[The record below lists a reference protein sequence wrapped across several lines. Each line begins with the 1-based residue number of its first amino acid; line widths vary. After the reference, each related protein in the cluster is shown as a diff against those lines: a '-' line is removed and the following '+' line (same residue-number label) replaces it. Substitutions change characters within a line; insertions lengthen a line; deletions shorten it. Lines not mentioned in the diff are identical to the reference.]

1 MSAFDLILVPT
12 DYSEPADAA
21 LRVAAELA
29 RAFKGRLLV
38 VHLLP
43 LEVYGLGEYPVVS
56 GDGARL
62 TEEKERLRAHIG
74 KVLEGGGT
82 IPAHE
87 VEVLWGSPYLHIVE
101 LAVERKTDL
110 IVIGTHGRTGLR
122 HVLLGSVAEKT
133 VRLAPCPVLTVRADT
148 AAHMEPVG
156 RVEPSGERARMPR
169 HGEVGR
175 LMRYRPVTVGPN
187 DTLEAARRQ
196 MEVARV
202 RHLPVVD
209 GERLVGMLSDRDLG
223 AYLGQLAHTRVH
235 VAMAADP
242 RTISPEASTETAAR
256 LMLEQRVRALP
267 VVEGERVIGILS
279 SSDILEDYIRA
290 ARH

>member
-1 MSAFDLILVPT
+1 MSAFELILVPT
-12 DYSEPADAA
+12 DYSDPADAA
-21 LRVAAELA
+21 LRVAADLA

-38 VHLLP
+38 LHLLP
-43 LEVYGLGEYPVVS
+43 LEVYGLGEYPIVS

-62 TEEKERLRAHIG
+62 AEETERLRAHVG
-74 KVLEGGGT
+74 KVLEGRGT

-87 VEVLWGSPYLHIVE
+87 VEVVWGSPYLHIVE
-101 LAVERKTDL
+101 LAVERKVDL
-110 IVIGTHGRTGLR
+110 IVIGTHGRTGLK

-133 VRLAPCPVLTVRADT
+133 VRLAPCPVLTVRAE
-148 AAHMEPVG
+148 AAAQMAAVG
-156 RVEPSGERARMPR
+156 EAQPGGERPR
-169 HGEVGR
+169 LPSHGEVGR
-175 LMRYRPVTVGPN
+175 LMRYRPVTVGPD
-187 DTLEAARRQ
+187 DTLETARRQ
-196 MEVARV
+196 MEVAHV

-223 AYLGQLAHTRVH
+223 AYLGQLTHTRVH
-235 VAMAADP
+235 VAMVADP
-242 RTISPEASTETAAR
+242 TTISPEVSTETAAR
-256 LMLEQRVRALP
+256 LMLERRVRALP